1 MRDTK
6 ALIKNKI
13 NLAESQHQ
21 MSKNTELFIE
31 QTLQFQE
38 LMMMYN
44 SAIREIRTKL
54 ETLNDDLAMRC
65 NRNPIEFITQR
76 IKKPMSIIRKLKSRS
91 CEISYDSII
100 RNLNDVAGIR
110 VICSFIDDIYKV
122 SDMLTSQDDITLIK
136 VKDYIK
142 NPKPNGYRSYHII
155 VEIPVFFSDRKEN
168 IRVEIQFR
176 TIAMDFW
183 ASLEHKLKYKRNIP
197 NESMITSRLYNC
209 AEIISSLDREMLNI
223 RNEIDANSEPIE
235 DDTMCKLERLSN
247 GLIRPNYN

>member
-1 MRDTK
+1 MENAD
-6 ALIKNKI
+6 LIINGIQEDREKQKI
-13 NLAESQHQ
+13 
-21 MSKNTELFIE
+21 SKNTELFIE

-54 ETLNDDLAMRC
+54 ETLNDDLAMRYS
-65 NRNPIEFITQR
+65 RNPIEFITQR
-76 IKKPMSIIRKLKSRS
+76 IKKPMSIVKKLKSRS
-91 CEISYDSII
+91 YDVSCPSIVK
-100 RNLNDVAGIR
+100 NLNDVAGIR
-110 VICSFIDDIYKV
+110 VICSFIDDIYRV
-122 SDMLTSQDDITLIK
+122 SDMLTSQDDITLIA

-183 ASLEHKLKYKRNIP
+183 ASLDHQIKYKK
-197 NESMITSRLYNC
+197 EFY
-209 AEIISSLDREMLNI
+209 
-223 RNEIDANSEPIE
+223 
-235 DDTMCKLERLSN
+235 K
-247 GLIRPNYN
+247 